1 MADNFDINNFL
12 AQAIAAGASDIHLR
26 VNEHPVIRKDSKI
39 IKADLPK
46 LTFEDIESIVNVVTP
61 KALRTQ
67 ANSAYDLDFS
77 YEIKGL
83 SRFRVNLSRQ
93 LGNNSLV
100 LRSIPYKIKSIEELA
115 LPLSLEKFAT
125 LNNGLVLVT
134 GQTGSGKST
143 TLAALVDY
151 ININYQKHIITIED
165 PIEFEFF
172 SKKSI
177 ISQRQIGLDTPSFS
191 DGVKYA
197 MRQDPDVILIGE
209 IRDRETIEAALKA
222 SETGHLVF
230 ATLHT
235 NDAVQTVNRIINM
248 FEPKDRDFIRGQVAA
263 TLRGTISQKLA
274 VNKSGEGRTPACEI
288 LVCTSTVKDFIIKN
302 ELDKI
307 YDLVKKGSFNEML
320 TMNMSLFKLIE
331 KDIITREEALEKS
344 DNKNEI
350 IQMIKGIYHGTN
362 MQVGKK

>member
-1 MADNFDINNFL
+1 MTEKFDINSFL
-12 AQAIAAGASDIHLR
+12 AKAISAGASDVHLR
-26 VNEHPVIRKDSKI
+26 MNEHPVIRKDSKI

-46 LTFEDIESIVNVVTP
+46 LTFEDIEEVVNVVVP
-61 KALRTQ
+61 KPMRTQ
-67 ANSAYDLDFS
+67 ANSAYDMDFS

-83 SRFRVNLSRQ
+83 SRFRINLSRQ
-93 LGNNSLV
+93 LGSNALV
-100 LRSIPYKIKSIEELA
+100 IRSIPYKIKTIEELK

-143 TLAALVDY
+143 TLASLIDH

-165 PIEFEFF
+165 PIEFEFV

-177 ISQRQIGLDTPSFS
+177 ISQRQIGLDTPCFA

-197 MRQDPDVILIGE
+197 LRQDPDVILIGE
-209 IRDRETIEAALKA
+209 IRDRETVECALKA

-248 FEPKDRDFIRGQVAA
+248 FEPKDREYIRGQIAA

-274 VNKSGEGRTPACEI
+274 VNKNGEGRTPACEI
-288 LVCTSTVKDFIIKN
+288 LVCTSTVKDFIVKN

-307 YDLVKKGSFNEML
+307 YELVKQGSFNEML

-331 KDIITREEALEKS
+331 KDIITKEEALERS
-344 DNKNEI
+344 DNRNELL
-350 IQMIKGIYHGTN
+350 QMIRGIYHGTK
-362 MQVGKK
+362 QQGK

>member
-1 MADNFDINNFL
+1 MTEKFNINNFL

-46 LTFEDIESIVNVVTP
+46 LTFEDLEEVVTTVIP
-61 KALRTQ
+61 KALKTE

-83 SRFRVNLSRQ
+83 SRFRINLSRQ
-93 LGNNSLV
+93 LGSSALV
-100 LRSIPYKIKSIEELA
+100 IRSIPYKIKTIEELK

-134 GQTGSGKST
+134 GPTGSGKST
-143 TLAALVDY
+143 TLASLIDH

-165 PIEFEFF
+165 PIEYSFE

-177 ISQRQIGLDTPSFS
+177 ISQRQIGLDTPSFA
-191 DGVKYA
+191 DGVKFA

-209 IRDRETIEAALKA
+209 IRDRDTVESALKA

-235 NDAVQTVNRIINM
+235 NDAVQTVNRIVNM
-248 FEPKDRDFIRGQVAA
+248 FDLKDRDYIRSQIAA

-274 VNKSGEGRTPACEI
+274 VNKNGEGRTPACEI

-307 YDLVKKGSFNEML
+307 YDLVKQGSFNEML
-320 TMNMSLFKLIE
+320 TMNMSLYKLME
-331 KDIITREEALEKS
+331 KDIITKEEALDRS
-344 DNKNEI
+344 DNRNELL
-350 IQMIKGIYHGTN
+350 QMIRGIYHGT
-362 MQVGKK
+362 KKSG